1 MSDSDS
7 KTKPDK
13 RATSRDV
20 KETAQTFSITTGRNQ
35 KLSKE
40 EKNTDFSISSNDL
53 QR

>member
-1 MSDSDS
+1 MMSDSDS

-13 RATSRDV
+13 RATSQGV

-40 EKNTDFSISSNDL
+40 KNTDFSISSNEL